1 MILASCYSG
10 DDNHVLK
17 DAQFSEYPKNVH
29 NIFLVA
35 KSIYLYSC
43 DVLDMKTEVST
54 ILEAKS
60 TFDHRVLQD
69 AHDTMAAYYRFSYDD
84 GVQLDLIDP
93 VLTKEEQYL
102 INWNSWFDNE
112 LKQIMGTNSQLVR
125 SVNEAIAF
133 ENTERGYNAED
144 KIIEILS
151 FIFSIGQ

>member
-10 DDNHVLK
+10 DDNNVLK

-84 GVQLDLIDP
+84 GGQLDLIDP
-93 VLTKEEQYL
+93 VLTKEEQYQL
-102 INWNSWFDNE
+102 NWNLWFDNE
-112 LKQIMGTNSQLVR
+112 LKRIMGINSQLVCC
-125 SVNEAIAF
+125 VIEAIAF
-133 ENTERGYNAED
+133 ENSERGYNAED

-151 FIFSIGQ
+151 SIFSIGQ